1 MQPELKKPI
10 LEYVLGQ
17 RKKLEIVG
25 PPIVIATIYEAAES
39 SALLLSALREEKDA
53 ETVRSLMDRRKT
65 AALRFKKITGED
77 WDI

>member
-53 ETVRSLMDRRKT
+53 KTVRSLMDRRKT